1 MKQSDQ
7 AKILIVDDEER
18 ICRSLDSLLTKAGYQ
33 VQTATDGKKA
43 LQLYQQ
49 GHFDLLVSDIKLPG
63 LDGIHLLEEIRKRD
77 ADAVVILMTAYASLD
92 TAVAAINMGAYDYLV
107 KPVEFTQLKLAVKRA
122 LEKRELELA
131 SKKLLEE
138 LQDKNQLLNRR
149 VAEVDALYQASI
161 SLSQS
166 HDLNKLLTKIIELAL
181 QVIGATVGSVMLLDD
196 ATGELTISAAIG
208 LSDEVRRSTRIKL
221 GNSIAGYVAEKGEA
235 LLIEDINNDPRF
247 ARFGKGN
254 YETNS
259 LISAPLKLKERVLG
273 VINLS
278 DPSVGTE
285 FQSSDLRLLV
295 TFAAQAAIAI
305 DDAENYQQ
313 LTKKL
318 DEMAALYELATEITS
333 VDNPRDM
340 TDLIYQSLKKIID
353 VDLTV
358 WLAWVERS
366 ETLVFNYWEGFG
378 KKEAAELMGV
388 DVPINQKSAFASQV
402 CAPLIMKRIEEIP
415 YFRDQIKSLTA
426 LPIITKGSFH
436 GIFCLG
442 SCRQHAFSDNDA
454 HIASIVASQA
464 TSMYEQ
470 QRAVLTATR
479 LVTMG
484 RMMSEI
490 GHDLKKPL
498 TSISGSLQ
506 IMRDRWPEIT
516 QSDDFFQTAEQEL
529 LRLNE
534 LVKELVDFSNPTK
547 YHLEQKRV
555 GDLIKRVMRLV
566 TSDLKKHQISFTQEL
581 EEGLPGVMVNENE
594 IVELLLNLIIN
605 AIDAM
610 PNGGKLSFK
619 AFPESD
625 PETNKPYVVLRIADT
640 GEGIP
645 LEVQHKVFDRYF
657 TTKETGTGL
666 GLAIC
671 ERIVMAHEGQITFES
686 KKGTGTTFVIKL
698 PAA

>member
-1 MKQSDQ
+1 MIRSKQ
-7 AKILIVDDEER
+7 AKILVVDDEER

-33 VQTATDGKKA
+33 VQTAADGREA
-43 LQLYQQ
+43 LNLFMKDQ
-49 GHFDLLVSDIKLPG
+49 FDLVVSDIKLPE
-63 LDGIHLLEEIRKRD
+63 LDGIQLLEEVRKRD
-77 ADAVVILMTAYASLD
+77 SDAVVILMTAYASLD

-122 LEKRELELA
+122 LEKRELEYA
-131 SKKLLEE
+131 SQKLLEE

-181 QVIGATVGSVMLLDD
+181 QVIGATVGSVMLLDEEK
-196 ATGELTISAAIG
+196 GELTISAAVG
-208 LSDEVRRSTRIKL
+208 LSEEVRQSTRIKL
-221 GNSIAGYVAEKGEA
+221 GNSIAGYVAERGEA
-235 LLIEDINNDPRF
+235 LLIKDINNDPRF
-247 ARFGKGN
+247 ARYSKGK

-259 LISAPLKLKERVLG
+259 LISAPLKVKERILG

-305 DDAENYQQ
+305 DDAENYQE

-318 DEMAALYELATEITS
+318 TEFATLYELATEITT
-333 VDNPRDM
+333 VDNPREM
-340 TDLIYQSLKKIID
+340 THLIYQSLKKIID
-353 VDLTV
+353 VDFMV
-358 WLAWVERS
+358 WLSWVERS
-366 ETLVFNYWEGFG
+366 ETLIFNYWEGLG
-378 KKEAAELMGV
+378 AKEAAELMGL
-388 DVPINQKSAFASQV
+388 DVPIKEKAVYSSLLCATAIKERVEAIPFFHDQV
-402 CAPLIMKRIEEIP
+402 R
-415 YFRDQIKSLTA
+415 SLTA
-426 LPIITKGSFH
+426 LPIITKGSLH

-442 SCRQHAFSDNDA
+442 SRKQQAFSDNDA

-498 TSISGSLQ
+498 TNIRGSLQ

-534 LVKELVDFSNPTK
+534 LVKELVDFSNPNK
-547 YHLEQKRV
+547 YQLEQKRV
-555 GDLIKRVMRLV
+555 DELLQRVMRLV
-566 TSDLKKHQISFTQEL
+566 ANDLKKHDISFTQEL
-581 EEGLPGVMVNENE
+581 EGNLPGAMVNENE

-610 PNGGKLSFK
+610 PNGGKLTFN
-619 AFPESD
+619 AFCESNT
-625 PETNKPYVVLRIADT
+625 ETHKSYIVLRISDYRRRYPAGSAT
-640 GEGIP
+640 QGI
-645 LEVQHKVFDRYF
+645 
-657 TTKETGTGL
+657 
-666 GLAIC
+666 
-671 ERIVMAHEGQITFES
+671 
-686 KKGTGTTFVIKL
+686 
-698 PAA
+698 